1 MDVIVTGKRCVIYE
15 DEFYFSGDTIDDMDD
30 KEATRLLKGGYARLA
45 DEDAVIA
52 RTSSFEDMTK
62 AELKKLLDKLEV
74 DYPSDAR
81 KADLIDLVEKHTAEA
96 PAE

>member
-1 MDVIVTGKRCVIYE
+1 MDVIVTGNRCVIYE
-15 DEFYFSGDTIDDMDD
+15 DEFYFPGDTIDDMDD
-30 KEATRLLKGGYARLA
+30 KEALRILEGGYARLA

-52 RTSSFEDMTK
+52 RTSSFKDMTK

-81 KADLIDLVEKHTAEA
+81 KADLIELVETHTAEP